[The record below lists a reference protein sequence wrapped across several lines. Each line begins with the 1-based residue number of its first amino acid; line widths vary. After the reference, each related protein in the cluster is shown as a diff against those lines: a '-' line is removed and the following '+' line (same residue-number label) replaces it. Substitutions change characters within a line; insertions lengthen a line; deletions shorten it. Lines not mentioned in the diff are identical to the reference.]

1 MGRSR
6 EGPSLTAE
14 AIVKILV
21 GVDESLFSQAALDWV
36 KRVPWPPGTSI
47 RVVSAS
53 PPVFVGT
60 EEASAPAVV
69 AQLIQ
74 DQNRMHT
81 EIAGRAARAL
91 EASGWTVEPVMI
103 AGDPRSTLVEEA
115 RKIGADLLV
124 VGSHGRSGLSR
135 LVLGSVASYVAS
147 HAPCSVL
154 IVKRPHDAS

>member
-1 MGRSR
+1 MR
-6 EGPSLTAE
+6 
-14 AIVKILV
+14 ILI
-21 GVDESLFSQAALDWV
+21 GVDESPFSQAAIDWV
-36 KRVPWPPGTSI
+36 KQIPWPSGTSI

-60 EEASAPAVV
+60 VEANAPAVI

-74 DQNRMHT
+74 EQNRMHA
-81 EIAGRAARAL
+81 EIADRAARTLEAAGRAA
-91 EASGWTVEPVMI
+91 EPVMI
-103 AGDPRSTLVEEA
+103 SGDPRSTLVEEA
-115 RKIGADLLV
+115 RTMGADLLI

-154 IVKRPHDAS
+154 IVKRPHDAH